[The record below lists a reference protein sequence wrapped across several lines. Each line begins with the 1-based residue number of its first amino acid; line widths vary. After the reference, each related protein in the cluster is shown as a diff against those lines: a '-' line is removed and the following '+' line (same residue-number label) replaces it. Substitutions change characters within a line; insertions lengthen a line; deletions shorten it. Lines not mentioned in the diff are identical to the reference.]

1 MGKTLRGIFHNIK
14 ESTYTISNTEIV
26 FFFSSKLYMNK
37 FMEEYQ
43 NNRIKVNE
51 QTNKIMDNP
60 PLNMNMLADVA
71 LYKRIEKR
79 GFYVWMKE
87 LTLSCDDLHDYAVRR
102 MKIEQ
107 TLNWY
112 QYERPTLENRLR
124 M

>member
-60 PLNMNMLADVA
+60 PLNMDMLADVA